1 MKTKDANGFDF
12 MGHPLGEWLKGTGPE
27 SDVVISTRVRLA
39 RNLKGYPFTGRA
51 DARQRADILRVA
63 TEALQ
68 RVHLEKS
75 VVSVELQKM
84 GSVERDMLVE
94 RHLISRE
101 LAGAEGPRGLTFGR
115 GEMLS
120 IMVNEEDHL
129 RLQWIKSGFD
139 IDRAF
144 SAIRRVDGA
153 LEKVLPFAVSDQY
166 GYLTACPTNVGTGMR
181 ISVMVHLP
189 ALTLLDHVEKVFK
202 AAQRMNHAVRGLY
215 GEGTKAFGDM
225 YQLSNQATLG
235 RAEEDIVAGMK
246 AIVPQVLEYERRM
259 RGELYTEKREF
270 VEDKALR
277 SLALLRSARRLSV
290 QEMMSQLSMV
300 RLGVDLKII
309 TDVRMDTLNRLFI
322 LGQPGHLQREYG
334 DALGPAEREA
344 KRAELVR
351 GKLATGTN

>member
-1 MKTKDANGFDF
+1 MEGINGFDI
-12 MGHPLGEWLKGTGPE
+12 GAHPLGEWLKGTGPE

-51 DARQRADILRVA
+51 DSRQRADILRIA
-63 TEALQ
+63 GEALHGA
-68 RVHLEKS
+68 HLEKS
-75 VVSVELQKM
+75 VISLQLQNL
-84 GSVERDMLVE
+84 GETDRDILVE
-94 RHLISRE
+94 RHLVSRE
-101 LAGAEGPRGLTFGR
+101 LAGADGPRGVTFGR

-129 RLQWIKSGFD
+129 RLQWLKSGFD
-139 IDRAF
+139 VDRAF
-144 SAIRRVDGA
+144 AALRRVDLA
-153 LEKVLPFAVSDQY
+153 LEKHLPFAFDRQY
-166 GYLTACPTNVGTGMR
+166 GYLTACPTNVGTGLR
-181 ISVMVHLP
+181 VSVMVHLP

-215 GEGTKAFGDM
+215 GEGTRAFGDM

-235 RAEEDIVAGMK
+235 RSEEEIVDGIK

-270 VEDKALR
+270 VEDKVLR

-290 QEMMSQLSMV
+290 QEMMSHLSLV
-300 RLGVDLKII
+300 RLGVDLRI
-309 TDVRMDTLNRLFI
+309 TSDVRMDTLNRLFI
-322 LGQPGHLQREYG
+322 LGQPGHLQREFG
-334 DALGPAEREA
+334 QGLGPAEREA

-351 GKLATGTN
+351 SQLATGTN

>member
-1 MKTKDANGFDF
+1 MTSIGGFDCF
-12 MGHPLGEWLKGTGPE
+12 AHPLGEWLKGSGPE

-39 RNLKGYPFTGRA
+39 RNVRGFPFTGRA
-51 DARQRADILRVA
+51 DGKQRAEVLRLA
-63 TEALQ
+63 TDALH
-68 RVHLEKS
+68 RIHLEKS
-75 VVSVELQKM
+75 VVSLDLQTL
-84 GSVERDMLVE
+84 SEIDRDILVE

-101 LAGAEGPRGLTFGR
+101 LAGAEGPRGVTFGR

-139 IDRAF
+139 VDRAF
-144 SAIRRVDGA
+144 AAVRRVDAA
-153 LEKVLPFAVSDQY
+153 LDKVLPIAFSEQY

-189 ALTLLDHVEKVFK
+189 ALTLLEHVEKVYK

-215 GEGTKAFGDM
+215 GEGTRAFGDM

-235 RAEEDIVAGMK
+235 RSEEEIVASVK
-246 AIVPQVLEYERRM
+246 AILPQVLEYERRM

-270 VEDKALR
+270 VEDKVLR
-277 SLALLRSARRLSV
+277 SLALLRNARRLSV
-290 QEMMSQLSMV
+290 QEMMSHLSMV

-309 TDVRMDTLNRLFI
+309 SDVTMDTVNRLFI
-322 LGQPGHLQREYG
+322 LGQPSHLQRE
-334 DALGPAEREA
+334 AATTLGPPEREA
-344 KRAELVR
+344 RRAELVR
-351 GKLATGTN
+351 AKLATGTN

>member
-1 MKTKDANGFDF
+1 MSELAGFDCF
-12 MGHPLGEWLKGTGPE
+12 AHPLGEWLKGSGPE
-27 SDVVISTRVRLA
+27 SDVVVSTRVRLA
-39 RNLKGYPFTGRA
+39 RNVRGFPFTGRA
-51 DARQRADILRVA
+51 DARQRAEVMRLAGD
-63 TEALQ
+63 ALH

-75 VVSVELQKM
+75 VITLDLQNL
-84 GSVERDMLVE
+84 SEIERDILVE

-101 LAGAEGPRGLTFGR
+101 LAGAEGPRGVTFGR

-139 IDRAF
+139 VDRAF
-144 SAIRRVDGA
+144 AAVRRVDAA
-153 LEKVLPFAVSDQY
+153 LDKVLPIAFSDQY

-202 AAQRMNHAVRGLY
+202 AAGRMNHAVRGLY
-215 GEGTKAFGDM
+215 GEGTRAFGDM
-225 YQLSNQATLG
+225 YQVSNQATLG
-235 RAEEDIVAGMK
+235 RSEEEILASIK
-246 AIVPQVLEYERRM
+246 AIIPQVLEYERRM

-270 VEDKALR
+270 VEDKVLR

-290 QEMMSQLSMV
+290 QEMMSHLSMV

-309 TDVRMDTLNRLFI
+309 SDVTQDTVNRLFI
-322 LGQPGHLQREYG
+322 LGQPSHLQRESKA
-334 DALGPAEREA
+334 ALNPAEREA
-344 KRAELVR
+344 RRAELVR

>member
-1 MKTKDANGFDF
+1 MSGIEPLNFTA
-12 MGHPLGEWLKGTGPE
+12 HPLGEWLKGAGPE
-27 SDVVISTRVRLA
+27 GDVVISTRVRLA
-39 RNLKGYPFTGRA
+39 RNLRGFPFTGRA
-51 DARQRADILRVA
+51 DARQRADILRISG
-63 TEALQ
+63 EALQ
-68 RVHLEKS
+68 RAHLERS
-75 VVSVELQKM
+75 VVSLDLQNV
-84 GSVERDMLVE
+84 GAIDRDILVE

-101 LAGAEGPRGLTFGR
+101 LAGGEGPRGVTFGR

-144 SAIRRVDGA
+144 TAIRRVDLA
-153 LEKVLPFAVSDQY
+153 LEKVLPFAFTQTF

-181 ISVMVHLP
+181 VSVMVHLP

-215 GEGTKAFGDM
+215 GEGTRAFGDM

-235 RAEEDIVAGMK
+235 RSEEDIVAGMK

-277 SLALLRSARRLSV
+277 ALALLRSARRLSV
-290 QEMMSQLSMV
+290 QEMMGHLSLV

-309 TDVRMDTLNRLFI
+309 TDVRMDTLSRLFI
-322 LGQPGHLQREYG
+322 LGQPGHLGREFG
-334 DALGPAEREA
+334 EGMGPSEREA

-351 GKLATGTN
+351 STLATGTN

>member
-1 MKTKDANGFDF
+1 MSNESPDYFT
-12 MGHPLGEWLKGTGPE
+12 HPLGEWLKGTGPDH
-27 SDVVISTRVRLA
+27 DVVISTRVRLA
-39 RNLKGYPFTGRA
+39 RNIKGFPFTGRA
-51 DARQRADILRVA
+51 DLKQRGDLLRIA
-63 TEALQ
+63 NEALH

-75 VVSVELQKM
+75 VVTLDLQAL
-84 GSVERDMLVE
+84 SETERDILVE

-101 LAGAEGPRGLTFGR
+101 LAGAEGPRGVTFGR

-139 IDRAF
+139 VDRAF
-144 SAIRRVDGA
+144 SAIRRIDLA
-153 LEKVLPFAVSDQY
+153 LEKVLPFATSEQY

-215 GEGTKAFGDM
+215 GEGTRAFGDM

-235 RAEEDIVAGMK
+235 RSEEEIVSNVK

-270 VEDKALR
+270 VEDKVLR

-290 QEMMSQLSMV
+290 QEMMSHLSMV

-309 TDVRMDTLNRLFI
+309 TDVTMNTVNRLFVT
-322 LGQPGHLQREYG
+322 GQPSHLQRE
-334 DALGPAEREA
+334 ARATLGPTEREA
-344 KRAELVR
+344 RRAELVR
-351 GKLATGTN
+351 SQLATGTN